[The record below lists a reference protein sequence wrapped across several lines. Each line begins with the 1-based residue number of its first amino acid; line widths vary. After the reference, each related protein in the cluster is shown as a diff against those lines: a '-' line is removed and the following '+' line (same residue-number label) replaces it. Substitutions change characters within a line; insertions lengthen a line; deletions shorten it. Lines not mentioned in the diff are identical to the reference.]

1 WRMVVVE
8 NAGPFERQ
16 LVILVEL
23 AAPGLVS
30 AKEGVGAGAYDEFIG
45 GVVAAAGKYRTLH
58 GSQYGCLVAAL
69 LDEGQCGIQGLV
81 GEGSGLFGLD
91 NLSRALEQAQSP
103 NHARCIDNLAE
114 GLQLLVQTATVIGGQ
129 PMGVVLDAD
138 ACAEQIE
145 VIQEVA
151 QVDRRIGVRPVR

>member
-1 WRMVVVE
+1 MARQAVGLYHPGMRVEDIAERIARRHRLFHRKQRVACGLKQLLVPLGCLARKHRAHHWRMVVVE

-58 GSQYGCLVAAL
+58 GSQYGCLVAGL
-69 LDEGQCGIQGLV
+69 LDE
-81 GEGSGLFGLD
+81 
-91 NLSRALEQAQSP
+91 
-103 NHARCIDNLAE
+103 
-114 GLQLLVQTATVIGGQ
+114 
-129 PMGVVLDAD
+129 
-138 ACAEQIE
+138 
-145 VIQEVA
+145 
-151 QVDRRIGVRPVR
+151 